1 MVASSELVAGVDVDD
16 RQREEGEADREH
28 DGVHHGNAPSKLFPG
43 AGIRSVVGL
52 CNLDSNQDRAN
63 KSLPFG
69 GRLGV
74 TNGIGI
80 REGRGENVIGIP

>member
-1 MVASSELVAGVDVDD
+1 MVASSQLVAGIDVDD

-43 AGIRSVVGL
+43 AGIRSVAGL
-52 CNLDSNQDRAN
+52 CNLDSNQ
-63 KSLPFG
+63 
-69 GRLGV
+69 GRISKCRPLNGQLGV